1 MKNEDNK
8 EVSDSTQGDKLNPE
22 KSQITTANNDQNFQ
36 VMNDQ
41 IMSLK

>member
-22 KSQITTANNDQNFQ
+22 KSQITTANNE